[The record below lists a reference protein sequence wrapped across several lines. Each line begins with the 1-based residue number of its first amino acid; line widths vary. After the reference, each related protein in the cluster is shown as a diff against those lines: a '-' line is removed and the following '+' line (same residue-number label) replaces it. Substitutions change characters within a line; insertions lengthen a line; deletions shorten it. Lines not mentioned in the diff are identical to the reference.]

1 MAPELMRTGKATT
14 CTDVYAFGVFMLEV
28 ACGKRPLEQNGLPER
43 GNLVYW
49 VADCWERGS
58 ILDAS
63 DPQLESVFAEDE
75 MKLVLKLG
83 LFCCF
88 RNPVGRPTMRQVMQY
103 LDGDVVLPDVP
114 STSNI
119 TSLFTAKMKLRTM
132 RSRYHFLHCLE
143 MLLLP
148 PCLPPIQSSLLVVEP
163 STSYAMDDSSVF
175 VSITCKIGYVCFV

>member
-1 MAPELMRTGKATT
+1 MAPELMRTRKATT

-28 ACGKRPLEQNGLPER
+28 ACRKRPL
-43 GNLVYW
+43 
-49 VADCWERGS
+49 D
-58 ILDAS
+58 
-63 DPQLESVFAEDE
+63 DPQLEGVFAEDE

-119 TSLFTAKMKLRTM
+119 TSLCTANDEAPDNEV
-132 RSRYHFLHCLE
+132 E
-143 MLLLP
+143 MP
-148 PCLPPIQSSLLVVEP
+148 FPSLFGNAFVAAVSTTDSILVV
-163 STSYAMDDSSVF
+163 
-175 VSITCKIGYVCFV
+175 GR